1 SAWGAVSGT
10 LFGAGISGRDW
21 KDGAA
26 IAGLV
31 GFNAG
36 MVVTGALS
44 VAGYVPS
51 YRSLGYLAGTAI
63 ASVVY
68 VFYLFSD
75 SDPKHGLI
83 ANAAGGVAGLCL
95 AAALTAD
102 MK

>member
-51 YRSLGYLAGTAI
+51 YRSLSYMWLGYLAGTAI

-83 ANAAGGVAGLCL
+83 ANAAGGVAGLGL
-95 AAALTAD
+95 
-102 MK
+102 